1 LLHGISARHDRNFKP
16 PSFHHFRAAAHK
28 PGPYK
33 KLAVGSRTRTKHLG
47 YDDKMIAEVNEAID
61 YADDEEG

>member
-1 LLHGISARHDRNFKP
+1 MDFGNGRRRAPRREGRHPYKNSRGQ
-16 PSFHHFRAAAHK
+16 